1 VAYNQKGFSAASKSL
16 LAFTNCLSSLSTKNA
31 FIPYRD
37 SVLTRLLKESLGGS
51 YSTVL
56 LTTISPAEGTLE
68 ETVSCL
74 KHPLKAMTV
83 SNTIEVTER
92 KAKVD
97 PQNLADLKNNQ
108 KLKQEAKP
116 KDPDQ
121 PEVTSNDIQPKPQP
135 QTPEVDLMAIL
146 EQNIHTV
153 NEREVKTLEF
163 YLKQKQVMLEKKK
176 WVFSEDYDGSEED
189 MQEYEVMSAR
199 VADLNTIIE
208 ECAKMRINIEDEIP
222 KLDLHPLQKIYLQ
235 NLLSNAQSRVHG
247 VWIAH
252 DNRQL
257 SSQIRRQVG
266 ELQEMKDQI
275 SLRDDIL
282 IKGKSLLKTNKVQAK
297 ISYDMLVRT
306 ENVPA
311 SLEEVDLDTSNLPKL
326 IQNPTDASSIQYS
339 MAPLKLLPNATTLT
353 QPRKTSTEEK
363 SPGVAKSKAQGGLG
377 LLPEHSY
384 NYLNSYPKLRVESAK
399 LAGHSHSYS
408 VDERE
413 LNPSF
418 HSDHSIQVHHSYSQ
432 PQKDFPKYA
441 SPTKRFNMDYRQSP
455 FLANFSKEKT
465 DKLDRAMVRQYESA
479 ILQHHAEQDQALR
492 KASLGPNS

>member
-1 VAYNQKGFSAASKSL
+1 MAYNQKGFSSASKSL

-68 ETVSCL
+68 ETVACL
-74 KHPLKAMTV
+74 KHPLKAMAV
-83 SNTIEVTER
+83 SNNIEVTER
-92 KAKVD
+92 KVKAD
-97 PQNLADLKNNQ
+97 PQSLTDLKNE
-108 KLKQEAKP
+108 KLKQEPAP
-116 KDPDQ
+116 REDGLPPASPGD
-121 PEVTSNDIQPKPQP
+121 ESLGKPQP
-135 QTPEVDLMAIL
+135 QTPEVDLMALL
-146 EQNIHTV
+146 EEKIHSV
-153 NEREVKTLEF
+153 SEREVRMLEA
-163 YLKQKQVMLEKKK
+163 YLKQKQSMLEKKK

-189 MQEYEVMSAR
+189 MQEYEDLNAQ
-199 VADLNTIIE
+199 VADLNSIVE
-208 ECAKMRINIEDEIP
+208 ECAKMRINIEDDLP
-222 KLDLHPLQKIYLQ
+222 RLSLHPLQKIYLQ
-235 NLLSNAQSRVHG
+235 NLLANAQSKVHG

-257 SSQIRRQVG
+257 SAQIRRQAG
-266 ELQEMKDQI
+266 ELQHMKNQV

-282 IKGKSLLKTNKVQAK
+282 IQGKSLLKSHKVQAK

-311 SLEEVDLDTSNLPKL
+311 SLDEVDLDSSSLPRL

-339 MAPLKLLPNATTLT
+339 MAPIKANPNPSALT
-353 QPRKTSTEEK
+353 QPRKNTEEK
-363 SPGVAKSKAQGGLG
+363 SPRGAKSRPLGSLG

-384 NYLNSYPKLRVESAK
+384 NYINAYPKLRVESAK
-399 LAGHSHSYS
+399 LGAHSHSYS

-418 HSDHSIQVHHSYSQ
+418 HSDHNIQVHHSFSK
-432 PQKDFPKYA
+432 PQKDLAKYS
-441 SPTKRFNMDYRQSP
+441 SPPKRFNMDYRQSP
-455 FLANFSKEKT
+455 FVANFSKEKG
-465 DKLDRAMVRQYESA
+465 DKQDRAMVRKYEAA
-479 ILQHHAEQDQALR
+479 ILQHHSEQEAVLR